1 MRSEGTRCDGRTAVF
16 DVIATPPVR
25 SADQDGL
32 GIKGGQEILNY
43 LSAFGCSVE
52 SGGDRTSG
60 PVTGAL
66 GNTRLGDTTR
76 WTGRWYSLV
85 VAVLGVMT
93 ATVGVGAALRGEWH
107 YDSQTGFLVGV
118 TKSTAVSGA
127 GGLIFT
133 LTDSNLPDL
142 GLR

>member
-1 MRSEGTRCDGRTAVF
+1 MRSEGTRFDGRTAVF
-16 DVIATPPVR
+16 DVIATPPERLLLPVR
-25 SADQDGL
+25 SADQERL
-32 GIKGGQEILNY
+32 GTKPGQEILNY

-76 WTGRWYSLV
+76 WTGRWYSLWLSW
-85 VAVLGVMT
+85 AWERQ
-93 ATVGVGAALRGEWH
+93 LRGEWY

-118 TKSTAVSGA
+118 TRSTAVSGA

-133 LTDSNLPDL
+133 LTDSNFPDL